1 MIRGLFSCMK
11 SFKPRER
18 LPIYTWRPNSSF
30 RETAMPKSI
39 YDRGLLK
46 PDDIARLQR
55 VFDEACRRR
64 EAHPESAEARELA
77 LTLLALHNAGMVD
90 EEMLMEAVGF
100 RRLEPKSA

>member
-1 MIRGLFSCMK
+1 
-11 SFKPRER
+11 
-18 LPIYTWRPNSSF
+18 
-30 RETAMPKSI
+30 MPKSV

-46 PDDIARLQR
+46 PAEVATLQR

-77 LTLLALHNAGMVD
+77 LTLLALHNAGMV
-90 EEMLMEAVGF
+90 EEDMLIEAVGF

>member
-1 MIRGLFSCMK
+1 
-11 SFKPRER
+11 
-18 LPIYTWRPNSSF
+18 
-30 RETAMPKSI
+30 MPKSV

-46 PDDIARLQR
+46 PADIARLQR

-64 EAHPESAEARELA
+64 EAHPESPEAREIA

-90 EEMLMEAVGF
+90 EDMLMEAVGF

>member
-1 MIRGLFSCMK
+1 
-11 SFKPRER
+11 
-18 LPIYTWRPNSSF
+18 
-30 RETAMPKSI
+30 MPKSV

-46 PDDIARLQR
+46 PAEVATLQR

-77 LTLLALHNAGMVD
+77 LTLLALHNAGMV
-90 EEMLMEAVGF
+90 EEDMLMKAVGF

>member
-1 MIRGLFSCMK
+1 
-11 SFKPRER
+11 
-18 LPIYTWRPNSSF
+18 
-30 RETAMPKSI
+30 MPKSI

-46 PDDIARLQR
+46 PAEVATLQR

-64 EAHPESAEARELA
+64 ETHPESAEARELA

-90 EEMLMEAVGF
+90 EDMLMEAVGF

>member
-1 MIRGLFSCMK
+1 MTK
-11 SFKPRER
+11 SV
-18 LPIYTWRPNSSF
+18 
-30 RETAMPKSI
+30 

-46 PDDIARLQR
+46 PAEVATLQR

-77 LTLLALHNAGMVD
+77 LTLLALHNAGMV
-90 EEMLMEAVGF
+90 EEDMLIEAVGF